1 LLTAHQPFIFKSL
14 NQSRSFCG
22 FEDPGLSLPADRLRA
37 MKPWEPT
44 ALRKVLSNHLA
55 AHHRQPSGNEYL
67 QSEDDARAKKSSKKI
82 LRIA

>member
-1 LLTAHQPFIFKSL
+1 
-14 NQSRSFCG
+14 
-22 FEDPGLSLPADRLRA
+22 